1 MADLSIM
8 DYESK
13 KKTVLKDVENS
24 GAKKID
30 IRICFGDEIADVEF
44 HGGKTETFD
53 SCPDGET
60 RTAEILQGKY
70 TLYQSGKMW
79 PDAWE
84 NRVDAYDGEKI
95 MTGK

>member
-1 MADLSIM
+1 MTDLSIM

-24 GAKKID
+24 GAEKID

-44 HGGKTETFD
+44 SDGKTETFD
-53 SCPDGET
+53 SCPDGEK
-60 RTAEILQGKY
+60 RTAEILQGQY
-70 TLYQSGKMW
+70 TLYQDGKIW
-79 PDAWE
+79 PDAWDH
-84 NRVDAYDGEKI
+84 RTDAYDGEKI